1 MRIALCQL
9 NPTVGDVDG
18 NAELVLDWARR
29 AQDAGADLAVFPE
42 QVISGYPAED
52 LWIKPHFV
60 ARCAQAL
67 DRIVPQLP
75 LPCVVGVPEADG
87 DACYNA
93 AAVVVDGAVR
103 GTYRKQHLPN
113 YAVFDEERWFVA
125 DDEALVIEVPVAG
138 GEPVPVGITICED
151 AWVEHGPVVQ
161 AAGRGAQVV
170 VNLSA
175 SPWRL
180 GRAVDRAAIVS
191 DRAREAGVWLA
202 LCNQACGQD
211 ELVFDGH
218 SIAAAPD
225 GTIIARGSEFDE
237 SLVLVDV
244 GPGANVLEVV
254 DESFVLPEAEL
265 WAGLRLGLRDY
276 VRKNGFTSVV
286 LGLSGG
292 IDSALV
298 LALAVDALGAEHVH
312 AVTMPSRFSSDGTRG
327 DAHAQAERLGV
338 TFHEIPIEP
347 IVAEFEQQL
356 EPAFAGAPRDV
367 TEENLQARVRG
378 TLLMALSNKQGH
390 LLLATG
396 NKSEGSVGYAT
407 LYGDMNGGF
416 APIKDVY
423 KTQVFALA
431 RWRNGEAATAGE
443 LPVIPLSVIERPPSA
458 ELAPDQTDEAS
469 LGDYDVLDGILRA
482 LVDEDL
488 GIDATVA
495 LGFGSEDVLRV
506 QRMLDRSEYKRRQA
520 APGVR
525 VSSKAFGRDRRM
537 PITNRFD
544 GRDASGDQRASTG
557 SGRPLATEA

>member
-18 NAELVLDWARR
+18 NAQLVLAWARR
-29 AQDAGADLAVFPE
+29 ARDAGADLAVFPE
-42 QVISGYPAED
+42 QVLSGYPAED
-52 LWIKPHFV
+52 LWLKPHFV
-60 ARCAQAL
+60 ARCAAAL
-67 DRIVPQLP
+67 ERIMPALALP
-75 LPCVVGVPEADG
+75 AVIGFPEAVDG
-87 DACYNA
+87 ARFNA
-93 AAVVVDGAVR
+93 AAVVVDGELR

-125 DDEALVIEVPVAG
+125 DDEALVLELPTADG
-138 GEPVPVGITICED
+138 AAVPVGITICED

-161 AAGRGAQVV
+161 AAGLGAQVV

-180 GRAVDRAAIVS
+180 DRSSDRERIVRE
-191 DRAREAGVWLA
+191 RARESGVWFA

-218 SIAAAPD
+218 SLAAAPD
-225 GTIIARGSEFDE
+225 GRIVARGAEFDDD
-237 SLVLVDV
+237 LVLVEV
-244 GPGANVLEVV
+244 GPGAPVVEVR
-254 DESFVLPEAEL
+254 DDTLARPEAEL

-276 VRKNGFTSVV
+276 VRKNGFASVV

-298 LALAVDALGAEHVH
+298 LALAVDALGADCVH
-312 AVTMPSRFSSDGTRG
+312 AATMPSRFSSEGTRG
-327 DAHAQAERLGV
+327 DAHAQAERLGI
-338 TFHEIPIEP
+338 TFHEIAIEP
-347 IVAEFEQQL
+347 IVAAFETQL
-356 EPAFAGAPRDV
+356 APAFARAARDV

-431 RWRNGEAATAGE
+431 RWRNEVAAAAGEA
-443 LPVIPLSVIERPPSA
+443 PVIPPSVIERPPSA
-458 ELAPDQTDEAS
+458 ELAEGQTDEAS

-482 LVDEDL
+482 LVDDDL
-488 GIDATVA
+488 GIEATAA
-495 LGFGSEDVLRV
+495 LGFELDDVQRV

-544 GRDASGDQRASTG
+544 GRDAVAQRASTG
-557 SGRPLATEA
+557 SGRPLSTDA